1 MLDLIPVARA
11 EVLIILSEVAGNP
24 QSFIFDFGRQRLLL
38 SLKTV
43 TLSCLSGAKTV
54 VSRMLYMQC
63 RQKEAVREDNKALH
77 VLDGFNFSKYFSY
90 NSSCGF
96 VKEAWRKLCLEKL
109 KKKKKTAIPSCRPR
123 TRTHFWY
130 SNSQPCIFF
139 SYRFAEAEWR
149 LMKWSS
155 WRVIMEDDGAGVWPL
170 AILAI

>member
-11 EVLIILSEVAGNP
+11 EVLIILSEAAGNP

-38 SLKTV
+38 SLKAV

-90 NSSCGF
+90 NSSCDF
-96 VKEAWRKLCLEKL
+96 VKE
-109 KKKKKTAIPSCRPR
+109 T
-123 TRTHFWY
+123 
-130 SNSQPCIFF
+130 
-139 SYRFAEAEWR
+139 
-149 LMKWSS
+149 
-155 WRVIMEDDGAGVWPL
+155 
-170 AILAI
+170 